1 MPSINDPRWVQN
13 CFADS
18 QMDCYYFGCL
28 KKETCD
34 KFKKLDP
41 CGKSKKLDSK
51 K

>member
-13 CFADS
+13 CFANS

-34 KFKKLDP
+34 KFKKLD
-41 CGKSKKLDSK
+41 SKNNIKPEK

>member
-13 CFADS
+13 CFAGC

-28 KKETCD
+28 KIDNCD
-34 KFKKLDP
+34 KFKKLD
-41 CGKSKKLDSK
+41 SKNNIKHDK